1 MDSSRCFRRH
11 RSAKLKGFFLSVTN
25 EKSQM
30 DATTVAVDLAKD
42 VIELAVADGA
52 GRVVQ
57 RQRVGR
63 KLLCA

>member
-1 MDSSRCFRRH
+1 
-11 RSAKLKGFFLSVTN
+11 
-25 EKSQM
+25 M

-57 RQRVGR
+57 RQRMGR
-63 KLLCA
+63 KMFCAYLATHPQSRIVMETCGGAHHWARVA